1 MASKTSHAALIWNKH
16 TVESDLWSFAWN
28 KRSAHDLKASMRQ
41 LTPHGSCRPWSAMT
55 AFIVSEEVIID
66 GILTLT
72 CGRKPCS
79 HVCCRRDGL
88 WRIAWFS
95 LEAGGFWQTLAKRL
109 QSTHLSLNAALSL
122 CEFMTLFLPFSFAA
136 HVRRLCG
143 GSVAALL
150 LLQQRGS
157 GFTERWNLSWL
168 KCRRTSLEMSVASSH
183 WSKSNAFLFTPPP
196 PPRRL
201 NYSVPTKGK
210 GHLFLWCHFLN
221 KQCGN
226 GRVMG
231 R

>member
-95 LEAGGFWQTLAKRL
+95 LEAGGFWQTRAKRL

-196 PPRRL
+196 SPQTEL
-201 NYSVPTKGK
+201 
-210 GHLFLWCHFLN
+210 
-221 KQCGN
+221 
-226 GRVMG
+226 
-231 R
+231 